1 VKTKDDYIDN
11 LATELKV
18 WSAKIDL
25 LSARAETA
33 VADMKQ
39 NYQEEIAA
47 LRAKQNAGTEKIKEL
62 QGASGDAWEVAKQTA
77 DTLWDELKAGVE
89 NAASK
94 FK

>member
-1 VKTKDDYIDN
+1 MKAKDEYIDS

-25 LSARAETA
+25 LSARAENA
-33 VADMKQ
+33 VADVKQ
-39 NYQEEIAA
+39 NYLEEIDA
-47 LRAKQNAGTEKIKEL
+47 LRAKQHVGTEKIKEL
-62 QGASGDAWEVAKQTA
+62 QEASGDAWEVAKQTA